1 MKLFSKIFRIF
12 DTIDEAFKEI
22 DEMFKNQNVYLEKD
36 NDDLILHLTISNVFS
51 LKEDISLKLNKEIM
65 NKKESYE
72 LLFQSINQMKETI
85 QKDRKD
91 FENRINSLEQSLKEE
106 KQKNENLQ
114 KTVDE
119 LKRIVDSINFHF
131 EIESNIIKTKSQFDL
146 IYNRLNNHGPF
157 KNKNPKFNLIYRAS
171 RDNDDPKDYNK
182 KCQGKKNTLC
192 IIETKTGCKFGGY
205 TKKKWIFLNMI

>member
-91 FENRINSLEQSLKEE
+91 FENKITLK
-106 KQKNENLQ
+106 
-114 KTVDE
+114 
-119 LKRIVDSINFHF
+119 H
-131 EIESNIIKTKSQFDL
+131 
-146 IYNRLNNHGPF
+146 
-157 KNKNPKFNLIYRAS
+157 
-171 RDNDDPKDYNK
+171 
-182 KCQGKKNTLC
+182 
-192 IIETKTGCKFGGY
+192 
-205 TKKKWIFLNMI
+205 

>member
-1 MKLFSKIFRIF
+1 MKIFSKIFRIF

-119 LKRIVDSINFHF
+119 LKRIIDSINFHF

-157 KNKNPKFNLIYRAS
+157 KNKNPKFNLIYRTS
-171 RDNDDPKDYNK
+171 RNNND
-182 KCQGKKNTLC
+182 QKN
-192 IIETKTGCKFGGY
+192 
-205 TKKKWIFLNMI
+205 